1 MFSDEIEK
9 VRLINNKIEIIN
21 SYALD
26 FFGEEENIICSNPL
40 KCMDFTCAEGGFFHV
55 VSWLYIK
62 YFDNKKS
69 QENLRF
75 LIERTNLYPAPN
87 GFDLNKH
94 KQLIKRIRTF
104 LHHDIGERNNNNIRI
119 ENATHAWFQ
128 KYCSNFIPQTEK
140 EWRTSLNGILE
151 DALTFF
157 TIISERTVR
166 ISNDEFKSVILTE
179 WEKSIIPFSVF
190 DISQIVKELAGK
202 KGLQNLDCF
211 TYSKN
216 NYDKWIRD
224 LKNFN
229 EPSED
234 RLKQIILASLNSIH

>member
-1 MFSDEIEK
+1 M
-9 VRLINNKIEIIN
+9 
-21 SYALD
+21 
-26 FFGEEENIICSNPL
+26 
-40 KCMDFTCAEGGFFHV
+40 
-55 VSWLYIK
+55 
-62 YFDNKKS
+62 
-69 QENLRF
+69 
-75 LIERTNLYPAPN
+75 IERTNLYPAPN

>member
-1 MFSDEIEK
+1 MFSDEIGK
-9 VRLINNKIEIIN
+9 VRLISNKIEIIN

-26 FFGEEENIICSNPL
+26 FFGEEKNIIYSDPL
-40 KCMDFTCAEGGFFHV
+40 KCMDFTCAEGGFIHV

-69 QENLRF
+69 QENLKF
-75 LIERTNLYPAPN
+75 LIEKTNLYPAPS

-104 LHHDIGERNNNNIRI
+104 LHHDIGERNNNNIKI
-119 ENATHAWFQ
+119 ENATHEWFQ
-128 KYCSNFIPQTEK
+128 RHCSNLIPQTEI
-140 EWRTSLNGILE
+140 EWRTSLNSILE

-157 TIISERTVR
+157 TIISERTVC
-166 ISNDEFKSVILTE
+166 ISNDEFKSIILTE

-190 DISQIVKELAGK
+190 EISQIVTELAEK
-202 KGLQNLDCF
+202 KGLGDLDCF
-211 TYSKN
+211 TYSRN
-216 NYDKWIRD
+216 QYDKWIKD

-229 EPSED
+229 EPSEE
-234 RLKQIILASLNSIH
+234 RLKQIISASLNRTP